1 MSNRMIYTDDQLLD
15 RVRSLPAFRGFP
27 AAGTILDVWVRSAAD
42 AYDRF
47 DDKAYSFECFG
58 EEKEPEF
65 KMVCTGTT
73 NAGSFGLKNFRTYN
87 PKGCAVL
94 KSDVIVYDSHRA
106 GLHKG
111 KPAYRQ
117 HRGFPYF
124 RDGNMNNRCEEIG
137 QEYSDIILANCHA
150 AGAFS
155 TIISNW
161 SVACLVRN
169 RRSDW
174 NKWLE
179 FMNGRPLSVAIL
191 KEF

>member
-1 MSNRMIYTDDQLLD
+1 MNYTDAQLLD
-15 RVRSLPAFRGFP
+15 RVRSLPSFKGFP
-27 AAGTILDVWVRSAAD
+27 AAGTVLDIWVRSKAD
-42 AYDRF
+42 TYDRF
-47 DDKAYSFECFG
+47 DDKAYTYLCFG
-58 EEKEPEF
+58 EEKPPEF
-65 KMVCTGTT
+65 KMVSTGTT

-87 PKGCAVL
+87 PQGCAVL
-94 KSDVIVYDSHRA
+94 KSDVIVYDSHRY

-117 HRGFPYF
+117 ARGFPYY

-137 QEYSDIILANCHA
+137 EEYSDIILANCHA
-150 AGAFS
+150 ASTFS

-169 RRSDW
+169 QRAQFDS
-174 NKWLE
+174 WLN
-179 FMNGRPLSVAIL
+179 FMNKHPLSVAIL